1 MTAEE
6 TPKEE
11 LMNATLKHYEE
22 VSSLAHHWSSI
33 IPEAIKQYFSTT
45 LYAFT
50 YNPMIHESGYIT
62 VSIHRTRE
70 GAEKVLEWHRNE
82 LLKEFNE
89 RIAEGRKIME
99 DEGEGKEVI
108 DAWYDDTFGQFEAW
122 KVEEIKILD

>member
-70 GAEKVLEWHRNE
+70 GAEKAMEWHRNE
-82 LLKEFNE
+82 CRNE
-89 RIAEGRKIME
+89 WAEIYKAVHRAE
-99 DEGEGKEVI
+99 I
-108 DAWYDDTFGQFEAW
+108 DHPFDAFQSW